1 MSVGVTVFSTLQ
13 ENPVNPFRTMG
24 SKRLYSNQYSNQS
37 GTAEATA
44 FVSFVNKENEG
55 FFVFILNITEKKGFY
70 VVMKLNG
77 SEILLECLLEQG
89 VDTVFGY
96 PGGSVLNIYDALYKY
111 SDKIT
116 HILTAHEQGAC
127 HAADG
132 YARSSGR
139 TGVVIATSGPGA
151 TNLVT
156 GIATAYMDSIPLV
169 AITGNV
175 PVSLLGLDSF
185 QEVDIAGI
193 TMPVTK
199 HNYIVK
205 DVREL
210 ADTVREAF
218 YIANTGR
225 KGPVLIDVPIDVQ
238 NAPVRKFKYPDSV
251 SMRTY
256 KPTVKGHI
264 VQIKKV
270 IAELEKAKRPVI
282 CAGGGVLLGDAQKL
296 LQEFSHRHKIPVV
309 TTMMGIGA
317 MQTEDPLY
325 FGMVGNNGA
334 PCANR
339 AMNEADMIIMVGARV
354 ADRAVNQPEII
365 TKNKVL
371 VHMDVDPAEIGKN
384 AGPTIPLVGDA
395 KHIFSDMLE
404 QELDGD
410 YSEWVVCLQEYEK
423 TMADTRK
430 PDPAFV
436 DPAEFVRRLS
446 DKMEQDAVYVADVG
460 QNQIWSCRN
469 CKIREGSFLTSGG
482 MGTMGYSIPAAMGAK
497 LGAPGRQVVAVCGDG
512 SFQMSMMEFAT
523 MRQYQVPVKIVVI
536 ANHYLGMVREYQ
548 QNTYK
553 GRYSV
558 VELGGGPDLEKL
570 AQAYGMDFIRL
581 EAPDK
586 MDEAIDAFLKD
597 EDAVLMECVINPMDT
612 VK

>member
-1 MSVGVTVFSTLQ
+1 MNGAQAMVKCL
-13 ENPVNPFRTMG
+13 
-24 SKRLYSNQYSNQS
+24 
-37 GTAEATA
+37 
-44 FVSFVNKENEG
+44 ENEG
-55 FFVFILNITEKKGFY
+55 VE
-70 VVMKLNG
+70 M
-77 SEILLECLLEQG
+77 
-89 VDTVFGY
+89 VFGY
-96 PGGSVLNIYDALYKY
+96 PGVAICPFYDSLLDTDIKSVLIR
-111 SDKIT
+111 T
-116 HILTAHEQGAC
+116 EQNAA
-127 HAADG
+127 HAASG
-132 YARSSGR
+132 LARV
-139 TGVVIATSGPGA
+139 TGKVGVCAVTSGPGA
-151 TNLVT
+151 TNLIT
-156 GIATAYMDSIPLV
+156 GIATAFADSIPLV
-169 AITGNV
+169 CITGQVNSELIGSDV
-175 PVSLLGLDSF
+175 F
-185 QEVDIAGI
+185 QEADITGAAESF
-193 TMPVTK
+193 
-199 HNYIVK
+199 VK
-205 DVREL
+205 YSYLVKNAEDIPQIFK
-210 ADTVREAF
+210 EAF

-270 IAELEKAKRPVI
+270 ITELEKAKRPVI

-296 LQEFSHRHKIPVV
+296 LREFSHRHKIPVV

-395 KHIFSDMLE
+395 KHIFTDMLE
-404 QELDGD
+404 QELGGD

>member
-1 MSVGVTVFSTLQ
+1 MNGAQAMVKCL
-13 ENPVNPFRTMG
+13 
-24 SKRLYSNQYSNQS
+24 
-37 GTAEATA
+37 
-44 FVSFVNKENEG
+44 ENEG
-55 FFVFILNITEKKGFY
+55 VE
-70 VVMKLNG
+70 M
-77 SEILLECLLEQG
+77 
-89 VDTVFGY
+89 VFGY
-96 PGGSVLNIYDALYKY
+96 PGVAICPFYDSLLDTDIKSVLIR
-111 SDKIT
+111 T
-116 HILTAHEQGAC
+116 EQNAA
-127 HAADG
+127 HAASG
-132 YARSSGR
+132 LARV
-139 TGVVIATSGPGA
+139 TGKVGVCAVTSGPGA
-151 TNLVT
+151 TNLIT
-156 GIATAYMDSIPLV
+156 GIATAFADSIPLV
-169 AITGNV
+169 CITGQVNSELIGSDV
-175 PVSLLGLDSF
+175 F
-185 QEVDIAGI
+185 QEADITGAAESF
-193 TMPVTK
+193 
-199 HNYIVK
+199 VK
-205 DVREL
+205 YSYLVKNAEDIPQIFK
-210 ADTVREAF
+210 EAF

-270 IAELEKAKRPVI
+270 ITELEKAKRPVI

-296 LQEFSHRHKIPVV
+296 LREFSHRHKIPVV
-309 TTMMGIGA
+309 TTMMGIGV

>member
-1 MSVGVTVFSTLQ
+1 MNGAQAMVKCL
-13 ENPVNPFRTMG
+13 
-24 SKRLYSNQYSNQS
+24 
-37 GTAEATA
+37 
-44 FVSFVNKENEG
+44 ENEG
-55 FFVFILNITEKKGFY
+55 VE
-70 VVMKLNG
+70 M
-77 SEILLECLLEQG
+77 
-89 VDTVFGY
+89 VFGY
-96 PGGSVLNIYDALYKY
+96 PGVAICPFYDSLLDTDIKSVLIR
-111 SDKIT
+111 T
-116 HILTAHEQGAC
+116 EQNAA
-127 HAADG
+127 HAASG
-132 YARSSGR
+132 LARV
-139 TGVVIATSGPGA
+139 TGKVGVCAVTSGPGA
-151 TNLVT
+151 TNLIT
-156 GIATAYMDSIPLV
+156 GIATAFADSIPLV
-169 AITGNV
+169 CITGQVNSELIGSDV
-175 PVSLLGLDSF
+175 F
-185 QEVDIAGI
+185 QEADITGAAESF
-193 TMPVTK
+193 
-199 HNYIVK
+199 VK
-205 DVREL
+205 YSYLVKNAEDIPQIFK
-210 ADTVREAF
+210 EAF

-296 LQEFSHRHKIPVV
+296 LREFSHRHKIPVV

-548 QNTYK
+548 QNTYR

>member
-1 MSVGVTVFSTLQ
+1 MNGAQAMVKCL
-13 ENPVNPFRTMG
+13 
-24 SKRLYSNQYSNQS
+24 
-37 GTAEATA
+37 
-44 FVSFVNKENEG
+44 ENEG
-55 FFVFILNITEKKGFY
+55 VE
-70 VVMKLNG
+70 M
-77 SEILLECLLEQG
+77 
-89 VDTVFGY
+89 VFGY
-96 PGGSVLNIYDALYKY
+96 PGVAICPFYDSLLDTDIKSVLIR
-111 SDKIT
+111 T
-116 HILTAHEQGAC
+116 EQNAA
-127 HAADG
+127 HAASG
-132 YARSSGR
+132 LARV
-139 TGVVIATSGPGA
+139 TGKVGVCAVTSGPGA
-151 TNLVT
+151 TNLIT
-156 GIATAYMDSIPLV
+156 GIATAFADSIPLV
-169 AITGNV
+169 CITGQVNSELIGSDV
-175 PVSLLGLDSF
+175 F
-185 QEVDIAGI
+185 QEADITGAAESF
-193 TMPVTK
+193 
-199 HNYIVK
+199 VK
-205 DVREL
+205 YSYLIKNAEDIPQIFK
-210 ADTVREAF
+210 EAF

-296 LQEFSHRHKIPVV
+296 LREFSHRHKIPVV

-404 QELDGD
+404 QELEGD